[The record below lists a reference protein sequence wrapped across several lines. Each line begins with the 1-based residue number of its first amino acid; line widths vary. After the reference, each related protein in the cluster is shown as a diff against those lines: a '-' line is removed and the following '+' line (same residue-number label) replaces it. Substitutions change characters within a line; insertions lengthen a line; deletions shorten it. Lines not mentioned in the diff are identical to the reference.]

1 MRLVS
6 LLFTLLLVLPGTG
19 FAQGPS
25 NEPIGTLAEVMRGL
39 IFPASNR
46 LSDVQT
52 VDPATPEFDP
62 KNPNDERPSANFSQI
77 YTGWPTVDNAAVA
90 LAEVAKLIMIPG
102 RLCENGEP
110 VPVEQDNFMQWARD
124 LQAVGVK
131 ALAASRSRN
140 LEAVVEV
147 NNDIFEACSNCHG
160 FYRDSYTDPPK
171 KRCVP

>member
-6 LLFTLLLVLPGTG
+6 LLFTLLLVLPGTAI
-19 FAQGPS
+19 AQGPS
-25 NEPIGTLAEVMRGL
+25 NEPIGTLAELMRG
-39 IFPASNR
+39 IAFPASNR

-62 KNPNDERPSANFSQI
+62 ENPNDDRPSANFSQI
-77 YTGWPTVDNAAVA
+77 YTGWPTVDNAAIA
-90 LAEVAKLIMIPG
+90 LAEVATLMMTPG

-110 VPVEQDNFMQWARD
+110 VPVEQDNFMQWARA
-124 LQAVGVK
+124 LQDVGIK
-131 ALAASRSRN
+131 ALAASRARN
-140 LEAVVEV
+140 LEAVIEV
-147 NNDIFEACSNCHG
+147 NNDIFEACANCHG

>member
-6 LLFTLLLVLPGTG
+6 LLFILLLVLPGTAI
-19 FAQGPS
+19 AQGPS
-25 NEPIGTLAEVMRGL
+25 SEPIGTLAEVMRGL
-39 IFPASNR
+39 LFPASNR
-46 LSDVQT
+46 LADVQT
-52 VDPATPEFDP
+52 VDPETPVPE
-62 KNPNDERPSANFSQI
+62 NPNDDRPSARFASI

-110 VPVEQDNFMQWARD
+110 VPVEQDNFIQWARA
-124 LQAVGVK
+124 LEEVGIK

-140 LEAVVEV
+140 MEAVAEV
-147 NNDIFEACSNCHG
+147 NNDIFEACSNCHSV
-160 FYRDSYTDPPK
+160 YRDSYTDPPK